1 MSKTS
6 LIANFFLT
14 HCNDKLPVGQS
25 GPVNYFLFMTH
36 PDSPMQRI
44 EELRTAIRRYDALYY
59 GQGISEIS
67 DAEYDALY
75 LELKTL
81 EKANPQLSSVD
92 SPTQRV
98 GNDLTTTFPKVR
110 HASPMMSIENTYS
123 PEEILEWIDRIGRL
137 LPQARIKFAGELKVD
152 GVAVSLLYENG
163 RLVRGVTRGDGAVG
177 DDVTANVR
185 TIRSIPLI
193 VQYTHPFEVRGE
205 IYMTFEAFTRLNDRL
220 AENGEKTMQNPRNT
234 TAGTLKLLDPVEVA
248 GRKLSFFAHNLQ
260 SDSHTVSH
268 TDNMTFLEESGFATV
283 PRSKKPLS
291 SAKEIMEFCDEWRI
305 SRFRLPFPVDGVV
318 IKVDNIALQGELGA
332 TSKSPRWVI
341 AFKYQPEHAVTRLEK
356 IDAQVGR
363 TGVITPV
370 ARLSAVS
377 LAGTTIKNATLHNY
391 DEIERLGLR
400 EGDMVEIEK
409 GGEII
414 PKIVR
419 VITEKRLPESVP
431 FLLPAKCPSCGS
443 TPQRLGGEVALRCLN
458 AGCGAQRFA
467 RLNHFVSRAA
477 MDIRNLGPALI
488 RQLLDA
494 GLVSSFADI
503 YGLTFEQI
511 VSLERMG
518 EKSAR
523 RVITSIEASCH
534 NSLDRL
540 IHGLGIR
547 MIGAVSAKALAA
559 SVSDISEL
567 YTMDIERLSSIDSI
581 GDEMAR
587 SVRLYFDRPENRA
600 IIEKLREHGVN
611 MLSGPKSEGARPL
624 DTVTFVL
631 TGALNNFTRDKAKQ
645 AIEELG
651 GRVTESVSSRTN
663 YVVAGAEAGSKL
675 SKAQKL
681 SVPVLDEQQFIAL
694 LERLR
699 GAATDETE
707 KIS

>member
-1 MSKTS
+1 M
-6 LIANFFLT
+6 I
-14 HCNDKLPVGQS
+14 
-25 GPVNYFLFMTH
+25 H
-36 PDSPMQRI
+36 PNSPEERI
-44 EELRTAIRRYDALYY
+44 EELRTAIRHYDALYY

-67 DAEYDALY
+67 DAQYDALY
-75 LELKTL
+75 HELKTL
-81 EKANPQLSSVD
+81 EEANPQLHCAD
-92 SPTQRV
+92 SPTMRV

-110 HASPMMSIENTYS
+110 HSRPMMSIENTYS
-123 PEEILEWIDRIGRL
+123 PEEIIEWTTRIGRL
-137 LPQARIKFAGELKVD
+137 LPEAGITFAGELKVD

-163 RLVRGVTRGDGAVG
+163 RLVRGVTRGDGTIG

-193 VQYTHPFEVRGE
+193 VPHTNPFEVRGE
-205 IYMTFEAFTRLNDRL
+205 IYMTFGAFTSLNDRL

-234 TAGTLKLLDPVEVA
+234 TAGTLKLLDPAEVA

-260 SDSHTVSH
+260 SESHTLSH
-268 TDNMTFLEESGFATV
+268 IGNMTFLEETGFAVV
-283 PRSKKPLS
+283 PRSKKPLR
-291 SAKEIMEFCDEWRI
+291 SADEIMEFCDEWRLR
-305 SRFRLPFPVDGVV
+305 RFELPFPVDGVV
-318 IKVDNIALQGELGA
+318 IKVDSIALQRELGA

-341 AFKYQPEHAVTRLEK
+341 AFKYQPEHAVTRLER

-400 EGDMVEIEK
+400 EGDTVEIEK

-414 PKIVR
+414 PKVVR
-419 VITEKRLPESVP
+419 VIVEKRLPESVP
-431 FLLPAKCPSCGS
+431 FLPPAKCPSCGS
-443 TPQRLGGEVALRCLN
+443 APQRLDGEVALRCLN

-494 GLVSSFADI
+494 ELVSSFADI
-503 YGLTFEQI
+503 YSLGFEEI
-511 VSLERMG
+511 SSLERMG

-523 RVITSIEASCH
+523 RVITSIGASRH

-547 MIGAVSAKALAA
+547 MIGATSAKALAA
-559 SVSDISEL
+559 SIGDISEL
-567 YTMDIERLSSIDSI
+567 YTMDIEQLCSIDSI
-581 GDEMAR
+581 GPEMAR
-587 SVRLYFDRPENRA
+587 SLRLYFDRPENRT

-611 MLSGPKSEGARPL
+611 MRSGPKPEGVRPL
-624 DTVTFVL
+624 DGVIFVL
-631 TGALNNFTRDKAKQ
+631 TGTLSNFTRDEAKF

-651 GRVTESVSSRTN
+651 GKVNAGVSSRTN
-663 YVVAGAEAGSKL
+663 YVIAGAEAGSKL
-675 SKAQKL
+675 SKAKEL
-681 SVPVLDEQQFIAL
+681 SISVLDEQQFTAL
-694 LERLR
+694 LESSR
-699 GAATDETE
+699 AAPTDAKETA
-707 KIS
+707 S